1 MPDRFA
7 AGVLTL
13 DIDVKGRMA
22 IVRCQG
28 RLVSGAQNI
37 LYSAVSR
44 LIPLHQRIV
53 LDLTD
58 LARMDSMGVGTLV
71 RLYVSS
77 KSAGCALELV
87 NLGAQIRHML
97 GTTNLLT
104 VFTVVGEEQIKVG

>member
-1 MPDRFA
+1 MPDKLA

-13 DIDVKGRMA
+13 HVEVKADTA
-22 IVRCQG
+22 IVLCHG

-37 LYSAVSR
+37 LYAEVSR
-44 LIPLHQRIV
+44 LIPLHRRIV

-58 LARMDSMGVGTLV
+58 LTRMDSMGVGTLV

-97 GTTNLLT
+97 GTTNLLA
-104 VFTVVGEEQIKVG
+104 VFTVIGEDHIKMG